1 MPALLWFRNDLR
13 LADNPALRAAI
24 KHGAVV
30 PVYLYAPHEEHPWE
44 PGGATRWWLHHSLTA
59 LDAELRAA
67 GSRLIVRAVPRGET
81 SLRALDAL
89 LKETESTA
97 VFWNRRYEPAN
108 IRHDTETKGVLRSTS
123 NTGSRGI
130 TVESFNASLL
140 LEAGSV
146 SNQQGNPFQVF
157 TPFWKACL
165 AKADAIAAVLPK
177 PREVPGPKHWPKSD
191 KISDLGLLPRIK
203 WDAGLAEMWTP
214 GEAGAHA
221 RFKQFLGEPIN
232 TYKSARDVPSVEGT
246 SMLSPHLHFGEIG
259 PRQIWHELQER
270 DKERPP
276 VHAKAKKELDKS
288 DAGHFLRE
296 VGWRDF
302 AYHLLF
308 HYPDTPEQP
317 LRDKYRD
324 FPWRKKPSA
333 DENSATGSASA
344 NQASA
349 NPLRVTDSA
358 SDSAAERDL
367 LAWKR
372 GQTGYPIVDAGM
384 RQLWH
389 TGWMHN
395 RVRMIV
401 GSFLVKHLL
410 LPWQDGAAWFWETLV
425 DADLANNTLGWQW
438 VAGCG
443 ADAAPYFRI
452 FNPVLQGQKFDA
464 RGEYVRRWVPEL
476 TTMPDDYIHA
486 PWDAPRE
493 VLQAAKIKLGHH
505 YPEPIIDH
513 KEGREGALA
522 ALAKLKE

>member
-1 MPALLWFRNDLR
+1 MTAILWFRNDLR
-13 LADNPALRAAI
+13 LADNPALRAAL
-24 KHGAVV
+24 KHGTVV

-44 PGGATRWWLHHSLTA
+44 PGGATRWWLHHSLAA

-67 GSRLIVRAVPRGET
+67 GSRLIVHAVPRGES
-81 SLRALDAL
+81 SLSALEAL

-108 IRHDTETKGVLRSTS
+108 IKHDTETKSLLR
-123 NTGSRGI
+123 SRGI
-130 TVESFNASLL
+130 AVESFNASLL
-140 LEAGSV
+140 LEAGTV
-146 SNQQGNPFQVF
+146 RNQQGNPFQVF
-157 TPFWKACL
+157 TPFWKQCL
-165 AKADAIAAVLPK
+165 AQADAIAAPLPK
-177 PREVPGPKHWPKSD
+177 PREVPGPKSWPKSL
-191 KISDLGLLPRIK
+191 KIDELGLLPKIP
-203 WDAGLAEMWTP
+203 WDAGFYEHWTP

-221 RFKQFLGEPIN
+221 RFKQFLHEPIN
-232 TYKSARDVPSVEGT
+232 TYKSARDIPSVDGT
-246 SMLSPHLHFGEIG
+246 SQLSPHLHFGEIG
-259 PRQIWHELQER
+259 PRQIWHELQAR

-276 VHAKAKKELDKS
+276 VHAKAINELDKS

-308 HYPDTPEQP
+308 HYPDTPEMP

-324 FPWRKKPSA
+324 FPWRKGP
-333 DENSATGSASA
+333 
-344 NQASA
+344 
-349 NPLRVTDSA
+349 
-358 SDSAAERDL
+358 AAARDL
-367 LAWKR
+367 QAWKR
-372 GQTGYPIVDAGM
+372 GRTGYPIVDAGM

-410 LPWQDGAAWFWETLV
+410 LPWQDGAAWFWDTLV

-476 TTMPDDYIHA
+476 TALPDDYIHA
-486 PWDAPRE
+486 PWDAPQE
-493 VLQAAKIKLGHH
+493 VLHRAKIQLGRD

-522 ALAKLKE
+522 ALAMLKE

>member
-1 MPALLWFRNDLR
+1 MPSLLWFRNDLR

-30 PVYLYAPHEEHPWE
+30 PVYLHAPHEEHPWE

-59 LDAELRAA
+59 LDTELRAA
-67 GSRLIVRAVPRGET
+67 GSRLIVRAVARRET
-81 SLRALDAL
+81 NLQTLEKL

-108 IRHDTETKGVLRSTS
+108 IKHDTETKGVLR
-123 NTGSRGI
+123 SRGI

-146 SNQQGNPFQVF
+146 LNQQGSPFQVF

-165 AKADAIAAVLPK
+165 AKADAIPALLPR
-177 PREVPGPKHWPKSD
+177 PREVPGPKSWPKSD

-203 WDAGLAEMWTP
+203 WDTGFYDHWTP

-232 TYKSARDVPSVEGT
+232 TYKSARDVPSLDGT

-259 PRQIWHELQER
+259 PRQIWHELQELN
-270 DKERPP
+270 KERPP
-276 VHAKAKKELDKS
+276 VHAKAKKELDKT

-308 HYPDTPEQP
+308 HFPDTPEVP
-317 LRDKYRD
+317 LRDKYRE
-324 FPWRKKPSA
+324 FPWRKEPAAPAAFGHSKKNPLRATAKKSV
-333 DENSATGSASA
+333 ATGSASA
-344 NQASA
+344 
-349 NPLRVTDSA
+349 
-358 SDSAAERDL
+358 SDLAARDL
-367 LAWKR
+367 LAWQQ

-452 FNPVLQGQKFDA
+452 FNPVLQGEKFDA

-476 TTMPDDYIHA
+476 TTLPDEYVHA
-486 PWDAPRE
+486 PWDAPQE
-493 VLQAAKIKLGHH
+493 VLHRAKIQLGHH

-513 KEGREGALA
+513 KKGREGALA